1 LHPEYRKILNFYLI
15 NYSKSWRHVIKCFL
29 KKLPSPE
36 DITEDWILDFFYKY
50 DNSSTKSFYH
60 KMLSIVLGKVG
71 RKHLLKDIRIKEP
84 ESKLK
89 QSDLLSPV
97 EVSAMLRAC
106 KDPQEKAIIE
116 FLLESGCRAGELLNL
131 EVDDIQPKHNFII
144 ATVRGKTGLRTV
156 PLLRANLTNF
166 LYHLSIMESGRVFPI
181 LHKKLRLMLID
192 LYKRA
197 GVRKRRRTIHIFRH
211 MKATHLLE
219 LGTPKSIIRQ
229 FMGWS
234 EKSNTTNQYT
244 HQYTHLTSRNIQEFF
259 GRLYG
264 INIEPS
270 DPLYPEEEKERLKAI
285 FG

>member
-1 LHPEYRKILNFYLI
+1 MHPEYREILNFYLI
-15 NYSKSWRHVIKCFL
+15 NHSKSWCHVIKCFL
-29 KKLPSPE
+29 KKLPPPG
-36 DITEDWILDFFYKY
+36 DISEEWILDFFSKY

-71 RKHLLKDIRIKEP
+71 RKYLLKDIKIKEP
-84 ESKLK
+84 KSKLK
-89 QSDLLSPV
+89 PSDLLSPV

-106 KDPQEKAIIE
+106 KDSQEKAIIE

-131 EVDDIQPKHNFII
+131 EVDDIQPEHDFII
-144 ATVRGKTGLRTV
+144 ATVEGKTGLRTV

-166 LYHLSIMESGRVFPI
+166 LYHLGIMESGRVFPVPY
-181 LHKKLRLMLID
+181 KKLRLILID

-197 GVRKRRRTIHIFRH
+197 GVRKRRRTTHIFRH

-219 LGTPKSIIRQ
+219 LGTPESIIRQ

-234 EKSNTTNQYT
+234 EKSNMIN
-244 HQYTHLTSRNIQEFF
+244 QYTHLTSRNIQEFF

-264 INIEPS
+264 INPGPLE
-270 DPLYPEEEKERLKAI
+270 PLYPEEEKERLRKI
-285 FG
+285 LG